1 MTYAYGWRM
10 KFGFVVPST
19 NTTIEPDVESIR
31 PDGVSN
37 HYARMT
43 VGNIDTHDEAG
54 FNAMLRQVNASLEAA
69 VDQIMTCEPGHLILG
84 IAGESVWGGG
94 FAAVEQVRKR
104 ILARSNGVRVT
115 QPADAMAAAL
125 KTYGV
130 KKRISILTPY
140 HPSADKNVRELVTA
154 LGYEVVHAKHTA
166 RPKPTM
172 IAATPESD
180 LRAWLHEVDGPEVQA
195 IVQLGANFPLG
206 RLADEAERWLG
217 KPVIA
222 INKATYWLALRRNG
236 IKDQMYGHGRLLW
249 EF

>member
-1 MTYAYGWRM
+1 MTYAYGWRL
-10 KFGFVVPST
+10 KFGIVTPST
-19 NTTIEPDVESIR
+19 NTTLEPDLESIR
-31 PDGVSN
+31 PDGVTN

-43 VGNIDTHDEAG
+43 IGNIDTDDEAG
-54 FNAMLRQVNASLEAA
+54 FNAMLRQVNDSLEAA

-84 IAGESVWGGG
+84 ISGESVWGGG
-94 FAAVEQVRKR
+94 FAAVEAIRKR
-104 ILARSNGVRVT
+104 ILSRSGGVGVT
-115 QPADAMAAAL
+115 QPADALPAAL
-125 KTYGV
+125 EAYGV
-130 KKRISILTPY
+130 RKRIAILTPY
-140 HPSADKNVRELVTA
+140 HPSADKSVRELVTA
-154 LGYEVVHAKHTA
+154 MGYEVVKSKHTA

-180 LRAWLHEVDGPEVQA
+180 LRAWLREVDGPEVEA

-222 INKATYWLALRRNG
+222 INKATYWHALRRNG
-236 IKDQMYGHGRLLW
+236 ILDRRYGHGRLMW